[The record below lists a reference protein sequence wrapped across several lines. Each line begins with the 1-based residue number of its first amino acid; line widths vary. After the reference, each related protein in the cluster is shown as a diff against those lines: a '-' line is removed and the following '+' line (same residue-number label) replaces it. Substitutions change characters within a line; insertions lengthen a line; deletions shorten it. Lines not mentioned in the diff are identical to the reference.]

1 MERVHLITLSDRAS
15 RGEYQ
20 DQSTPL
26 LTSWLKG
33 QGVKAVTASLMPDD
47 PAILEADLRAAVASD
62 APLVLT
68 CGGTG
73 FGPRDTTPEATRRV
87 MEREAPGICE
97 LIRAKG
103 GHPLAYRQPRRLR
116 HRGAHGDPEPFGP
129 ARRGPGAG
137 PAGLAPAPA
146 CRVRA
151 AEGRRGRG
159 ALHVK
164 VWARINHVG
173 WVHLWRRRED
183 FEAAEPSAHFLNA
196 RTDPRWLE
204 AAHHGRAAAAPRGG
218 RSGGGGGPRLLR

>member
-1 MERVHLITLSDRAS
+1 MDRVHLITLSDRAS

-47 PAILEADLRAAVASD
+47 PTALEADLRTTIASD

-103 GHPLAYRQPRRLR
+103 GHPLAYASRAIC
-116 HRGAHGDPEPFGP
+116 GI
-129 ARRGPGAG
+129 AG
-137 PAGLAPAPA
+137 RTVILNLS
-146 CRVRA
+146 
-151 AEGRRGRG
+151 GR
-159 ALHVK
+159 
-164 VWARINHVG
+164 
-173 WVHLWRRRED
+173 
-183 FEAAEPSAHFLNA
+183 P
-196 RTDPRWLE
+196 
-204 AAHHGRAAAAPRGG
+204 AAALEQIQLAWPLLLHAVSVLRKEGAA
-218 RSGGGGGPRLLR
+218 GGPCT

>member
-1 MERVHLITLSDRAS
+1 MERVHLITLLDRAS

-47 PAILEADLRAAVASD
+47 PAILEADLRAAVGSD

-87 MEREAPGICE
+87 LEREAPGICE

-103 GHPLAYRQPRRLR
+103 GHPLAYASRAGCGIAGRTVILNLSGRPAAALEQVQLAWPLLR
-116 HRGAHGDPEPFGP
+116 HAVSVLRKES
-129 ARRGPGAG
+129 
-137 PAGLAPAPA
+137 
-146 CRVRA
+146 A
-151 AEGRRGRG
+151 A
-159 ALHVK
+159 
-164 VWARINHVG
+164 
-173 WVHLWRRRED
+173 
-183 FEAAEPSAHFLNA
+183 
-196 RTDPRWLE
+196 
-204 AAHHGRAAAAPRGG
+204 
-218 RSGGGGGPRLLR
+218 GGPCT